1 MNTALRVIAVLKE
14 KQQRLLQYHLHHTP
28 SITRALCVPS
38 SEPSDSAQTFG
49 RNTSSTCCSSVPP
62 EADFLL
68 LIQARSAA
76 LKEPRAHE
84 AFPA

>member
-1 MNTALRVIAVLKE
+1 MNTVLRVIAVLKE
-14 KQQRLLQYHLHHTP
+14 KRQRLLQYHLHHTP

-49 RNTSSTCCSSVPP
+49 RNTSSTSCSSVPL
-62 EADFLL
+62 ESDFL